1 MCDIIYTHSSATTH
15 THTHTETIT
24 HHYSLP
30 NSSDT
35 LFACVYNGKPDK

>member
-1 MCDIIYTHSSATTH
+1 MRDIIHTLFSHNTH
-15 THTHTETIT
+15 THTQSIT

-35 LFACVYNGKPDK
+35 LFACVHNGKPDK